1 MDCDNHCLN
10 LTFKNT
16 LYFCILLTGGY
27 DDGSGGSGAGS
38 GSVMEDSLTRGHWM
52 APSAVYKPS
61 KYG

>member
-1 MDCDNHCLN
+1 MDCNSRYLRS
-10 LTFKNT
+10 TFKT
-16 LYFCILLTGGY
+16 VILLTGGY

-61 KYG
+61 K